1 MMSDIL
7 YQGFNQAE
15 LEKAYDNRGHVP
27 DCEGMFSS
35 WDQRSRDYRVRANSR
50 LDVSY
55 GPNDL
60 EALDIFIPENPSG
73 AVHAFIHGGYWRA
86 LDKADFS
93 YVCEPLVDAG
103 AIVASVNYGLC
114 PTVNVEAIVQQTRE
128 ATAWLYRNA
137 AELGGDP
144 DKLHLSGHSAGA
156 HLAVMMMATDW
167 KAFGSDLPAD
177 PIKSVTAISG
187 VFDLDPIPHLPTN
200 EDIRLD
206 ADMAR
211 RMSPRYLKPTHDA
224 PLSVIVGG
232 GELAEFVRQ
241 SKEFADTWGQHL
253 SQVDY
258 MELLDLNHFTIVDR
272 MDRADDPVTAR
283 MLAHMG

>member
-1 MMSDIL
+1 MNDIL
-7 YQGFNQAE
+7 YQGFNQAD

-27 DCEGMFSS
+27 DCEGMFAS
-35 WDQRSRDYRVRANSR
+35 WGQRSRDYRARANSR
-50 LDVSY
+50 PDVSY
-55 GPNDL
+55 GPSDF

-114 PTVNVEAIVQQTRE
+114 PAVTVEAIVEQTRE

-137 AELGGDP
+137 ADLGGDP
-144 DKLHLSGHSAGA
+144 TKLHLSGHSAGA

-167 KAFGSDLPAD
+167 KAFGSDLPAN

-187 VFDLDPIPHLPTN
+187 VYDLDPIPHLSTN
-200 EDIRLD
+200 ADIRLD
-206 ADMAR
+206 AAMAR
-211 RMSPRYLKPTHDA
+211 NLSPMFITPVVDV
-224 PLSVIVGG
+224 PLSVIVGL
-232 GELAEFVRQ
+232 GELDEFVRQ
-241 SKEFADTWGQHL
+241 SKEFAADWSSKL
-253 SQVDY
+253 SNVEY
-258 MELLDLNHFTIVDR
+258 TELPGLNHFTIVDT
-272 MDRADDPVTAR
+272 MDRADDPITAR
-283 MLAHMG
+283 MIDYMV

>member
-60 EALDIFIPENPSG
+60 EALDIFIPENPGG

-114 PTVNVEAIVQQTRE
+114 PTVSVEAIVQQTRE

-187 VFDLDPIPHLPTN
+187 VYDLDPIPHLSTN
-200 EDIRLD
+200 ADIRLD
-206 ADMAR
+206 AASAR
-211 RMSPRYLKPTHDA
+211 SLSPMFMTPIVDV
-224 PLSVIVGG
+224 PLSVIVGLS
-232 GELAEFVRQ
+232 ELDEFVRQ
-241 SKEFADTWGQHL
+241 SKDFAADWTGKL
-253 SQVDY
+253 SSVEY
-258 MELLDLNHFTIVDR
+258 TELPGLNHFTIVDT

-283 MLAHMG
+283 MIAHMS

>member
-1 MMSDIL
+1 MMNDIL
-7 YQGFNQAE
+7 YQDFNKAD
-15 LEKAYDNRGHVP
+15 LESAYDNRGHVP
-27 DCEGMFSS
+27 DCEGMFTG
-35 WDQRSRDYRVRANSR
+35 WDQRSRDYRARANTR

-55 GPNDL
+55 GPSDL
-60 EALDIFIPENPSG
+60 EALDIFIPEKPSG

-114 PTVNVEAIVQQTRE
+114 PAVSVEAIVQQTRE

-137 AELGGDP
+137 AELGGDSAR
-144 DKLHLSGHSAGA
+144 LHLSGHSAGA

-187 VFDLDPIPHLPTN
+187 VYDLDPIPHLSAN
-200 EDIRLD
+200 ADIRLD
-206 ADMAR
+206 AAMAR
-211 RMSPRYLKPTHDA
+211 RLSPMFMTPIVDV
-224 PLSVIVGG
+224 PLSVFVGL
-232 GELAEFVRQ
+232 GELDEFVRQ
-241 SKEFADTWGQHL
+241 SKDFAADWTGKL
-253 SQVDY
+253 SHVAY
-258 MELLDLNHFTIVDR
+258 TELPGLNHFTIVDT
-272 MDRADDPVTAR
+272 MDRADDPITAR
-283 MLAHMG
+283 MIAHMK